1 MDVYLPKIFVLCFAM
16 IKIHELKEKSR
27 NYSMIMTFQVKKK
40 KVSLSVSVIIALYLL
55 SDQNQIIYYRPALVI
70 VQHVTGG
77 GRSWGV
83 CHLLSGYLVPRLT
96 SRRLGETC
104 QTCSSC
110 PAGLHQQ
117 QAERSRTC
125 RTPRHYLPT
134 VLNFDCEAVSGSALK
149 AAPAAFKSTEGVVA
163 QWQPW
168 PSGAQGPVAAGPP
181 VRNPGNVLNVMG
193 PCHELALLKQ
203 ATRPFPRVRGL
214 LLHDSEMQDLILWP
228 VMVKQTDVSMHN
240 NGQKITERNPLPL
253 LSVCLSVRDRGSGGG

>member
-1 MDVYLPKIFVLCFAM
+1 MFY
-16 IKIHELKEKSR
+16 H
-27 NYSMIMTFQVKKK
+27 
-40 KVSLSVSVIIALYLL
+40 
-55 SDQNQIIYYRPALVI
+55 DQNTLTKGKITKLFNDHDISSKKQKGVSIGIGDNSPVFTIGYC
-70 VQHVTGG
+70 
-77 GRSWGV
+77 WGV
-83 CHLLSGYLVPRLT
+83 CHLLSGYLVPLLT

-134 VLNFDCEAVSGSALK
+134 VSNFDCEAVSGSALK

-163 QWQPW
+163 QWRPW
-168 PSGAQGPVAAGPP
+168 PGGAQGPVAAGRP

-214 LLHDSEMQDLILWP
+214 LLHDSEMRDLILWP

-240 NGQKITERNPLPL
+240 NGQKITERNPLPR
-253 LSVCLSVRDRGSGGG
+253 LSVCP